1 MLITIVAGTYFYITC
16 CSECS
21 NETSDPPAEEKVIIE
36 ELKATAYPFSIKG
49 DSYSFTTN
57 DNYNFNLSSSNIL
70 QPLSTE
76 VTNGISGLQ
85 AYLGNNKDQILY
97 ITGFYTSE
105 EENNSAFPNLG
116 LARANAIK
124 NDLASKGISTT
135 QINTIGQLMN
145 EMIAKDGTYW
155 GPASF
160 SLEKKSETAENELK
174 ELYEKI
180 NADQRQKVADIS
192 KYLDKV
198 EGSKAN
204 VVGHTD
210 ATGKAS
216 TNMRLGLD
224 RANFAK
230 DYLMKNGITE
240 DKIVTSSKGQT
251 QPIESNDTEE
261 GRNRNRRTVITLN

>member
-1 MLITIVAGTYFYITC
+1 
-16 CSECS
+16 
-21 NETSDPPAEEKVIIE
+21 
-36 ELKATAYPFSIKG
+36 
-49 DSYSFTTN
+49 
-57 DNYNFNLSSSNIL
+57 
-70 QPLSTE
+70 
-76 VTNGISGLQ
+76 
-85 AYLGNNKDQILY
+85 
-97 ITGFYTSE
+97 
-105 EENNSAFPNLG
+105 
-116 LARANAIK
+116 
-124 NDLASKGISTT
+124 
-135 QINTIGQLMN
+135 
-145 EMIAKDGTYW
+145 MIAKDGTYW

-160 SLEKKSETAENELK
+160 SLEKKSETAESELK

-180 NADQRQKVADIS
+180 NADPLILYFNTAEASINLNADQRQKVADIS